1 MASVLIMALDG
12 TGEIRFVGEVPRG
25 AACSCFC
32 PICGSPLV
40 AKQGQENEWHFSH
53 EASQERPEC
62 DAGAENLARSLGIEY
77 LQKQEA
83 AGVLV
88 FPEYKT
94 AASVN
99 SIWLSSSLP
108 VQWSAQLAEP
118 LVWRDHPAKNHAVAT
133 ASLDTGA
140 RFAIFVQVGD
150 AGVPQLGGLQLDCAY
165 ASLVVAPTWPPGTR
179 TRADVMEAIRVS
191 ASFRWWYHP
200 DTLGLR
206 AAAQNELETQEAAI
220 RHRIDHMQV
229 ERAAAAGRRWA
240 GVSLRLAQNG
250 IKGRQ
255 DGAAPPAL
263 SGGPHD
269 GTSEPV
275 KRAKEGTRYPQFPG
289 HALGCNFQFF
299 RLGVDEA
306 WVFYPL
312 GPEFIETHLQMSNP
326 NQERPKK
333 LWAIAP
339 AGGPIAGWD
348 ECLPRNVG
356 VADVELGIYWVRDH
370 LPAMM
375 FLSPRSK
382 ETQMSGNPSAFQ
394 ISL

>member
-12 TGEIRFVGEVPRG
+12 TGEIQFVGDVSRG
-25 AACSCFC
+25 AACGCFC
-32 PICGSPLV
+32 PICKSPLV

-118 LVWRDHPAKNHAVAT
+118 LVWRDNPTKNHAVAT

-140 RFAIFVQVGD
+140 SFAIFVQVGD
-150 AGVPQLGGLQLDCAY
+150 AGVPQLDGLQQDCAY
-165 ASLVVAPTWPPGTR
+165 GALVVAPTWPPGTR
-179 TRADVMEAIRVS
+179 TRADAMEAIRVS

-200 DTLGLR
+200 DSLGLR
-206 AAAQNELETQEAAI
+206 AGAQSELETQEAASR
-220 RHRIDHMQV
+220 RHSDHMQR
-229 ERAAAAGRRWA
+229 ERAPAASRRWA
-240 GVSLRLAQNG
+240 GVGLRLAQNSLQ
-250 IKGRQ
+250 GRQ
-255 DGAAPPAL
+255 DGAALMAL
-263 SGGPHD
+263 SRGAQEATRD
-269 GTSEPV
+269 PV
-275 KRAKEGTRYPQFPG
+275 KRAPEGTCYPQFPG

-299 RLGVDEA
+299 RLGAEEA

-312 GPEFIETHLQMSNP
+312 APEFIEKHLQMGNP

-339 AGGPIAGWD
+339 AAGPIAGWD
-348 ECLPRNVG
+348 ECLPRSVG
-356 VADVELGIYWVRDH
+356 VADVKRGIYWVRDH
-370 LPAMM
+370 LPATM

-382 ETQMSGNPSAFQ
+382 ETQMSGNPSDFQ
-394 ISL
+394 KLL